1 MTRHTKIVATLGPAS
16 NSPLILETLIRAGV
30 DVVRLNFSHG
40 KAADHIALAT
50 MVREIAAQVGRP
62 VGILADLQG
71 PKIRVGKFVEG
82 KITLDGR
89 VRFTGERAA
98 RGLVIVFDFLSPERE
113 VVTSQKTQVADDVVR
128 AGQEASYQ
136 TVLVDPV
143 RAVSYQVRA
152 FDAGERD
159 LRVANP
165 GPYPIE

>member
-1 MTRHTKIVATLGPAS
+1 VRFFLLAAVILSLCAPATGQRKKKPADVEVMETRA
-16 NSPLILETLIRAGV
+16 RR
-30 DVVRLNFSHG
+30 D
-40 KAADHIALAT
+40 
-50 MVREIAAQVGRP
+50 Q
-62 VGILADLQG
+62 
-71 PKIRVGKFVEG
+71 G

-89 VRFTGERAA
+89 VRFTGERPA
-98 RGLVIVFDFLSPERE
+98 RGLVIVFDFLSPEHE

-152 FDAGERD
+152 FDAGDRD
-159 LRVANP
+159 LRVASP